1 MAYWIKNISWSL
13 NKTVGQT
20 HISLSPPLLSPPHD
34 AHHPSSHD
42 LPWQPA
48 PHHDATA
55 PSIICNSTNYLHTH
69 LGCALDDNVQKQ
81 QGKQIS
87 IHLFM
92 NKNHSPSLVFALT
105 SRRPRGATDFT
116 IHLPHSPHLIPRA
129 SLIDRRRGAEA
140 IWGWDIALFTCF
152 ACCLYLTLTNLIL
165 PFVAPPITPPT
176 PTSIPSASCR
186 CHLDAQIYIP
196 DEEMQWKKVRY
207 DMKPLHLQFFGY
219 FTHLHF
225 ACQTKQQ
232 NFTQQQNPTRQSTL
246 KPVTKES
253 GKKKR

>member
-1 MAYWIKNISWSL
+1 MLKL
-13 NKTVGQT
+13 
-20 HISLSPPLLSPPHD
+20 
-34 AHHPSSHD
+34 PS
-42 LPWQPA
+42 
-48 PHHDATA
+48 T
-55 PSIICNSTNYLHTH
+55 ICNLTNYLHTH
-69 LGCALDDNVQKQ
+69 LGRAFDNNVQKQ

-87 IHLFM
+87 IDLFM

-176 PTSIPSASCR
+176 PTSIPSAPCR

-196 DEEMQWKKVRY
+196 DEGMQRKRW
-207 DMKPLHLQFFGY
+207 DMTWNLFICKFLDTLLICTLLVKQNNKTLHNN
-219 FTHLHF
+219 
-225 ACQTKQQ
+225 QTPRDNQPSNQ
-232 NFTQQQNPTRQSTL
+232 L
-246 KPVTKES
+246 L
-253 GKKKR
+253 

>member
-1 MAYWIKNISWSL
+1 MLKL
-13 NKTVGQT
+13 
-20 HISLSPPLLSPPHD
+20 
-34 AHHPSSHD
+34 PS
-42 LPWQPA
+42 
-48 PHHDATA
+48 T
-55 PSIICNSTNYLHTH
+55 ICNLTNYLHTH
-69 LGCALDDNVQKQ
+69 LGRAFDNNVQKQ

-87 IHLFM
+87 IDLFM

-207 DMKPLHLQFFGY
+207 DMKPLHLQISGY
-219 FTHLHF
+219 LLLICTLLVKQNNKTLHNN
-225 ACQTKQQ
+225 QTPRDNQPS
-232 NFTQQQNPTRQSTL
+232 NL
-246 KPVTKES
+246 LL
-253 GKKKR
+253 

>member
-1 MAYWIKNISWSL
+1 MCRS
-13 NKTVGQT
+13 NKVRKYQL
-20 HISLSPPLLSPPHD
+20 IFLL
-34 AHHPSSHD
+34 
-42 LPWQPA
+42 
-48 PHHDATA
+48 
-55 PSIICNSTNYLHTH
+55 I
-69 LGCALDDNVQKQ
+69 
-81 QGKQIS
+81 
-87 IHLFM
+87 
-92 NKNHSPSLVFALT
+92 KNHSPSLVFAST

-116 IHLPHSPHLIPRA
+116 IHLPPSPHPIPRV

-207 DMKPLHLQFFGY
+207 DMKPLHLQISGY
-219 FTHLHF
+219 LLLICTLLVKQNNKTLHNN
-225 ACQTKQQ
+225 QTPRDNQPS
-232 NFTQQQNPTRQSTL
+232 NL
-246 KPVTKES
+246 LL
-253 GKKKR
+253 